1 MRDDVFFLK
10 EIICQCDKIRS
21 RIDAF
26 GGNEEDF
33 ASNEVFQTS
42 CAFHII
48 QIGESVNML
57 SSELKSKYPDVD
69 WKGITG
75 YRNIIVH
82 NYGGVRMESLWVSVI
97 KEVPELKEVC
107 EQILNDQ

>member
-1 MRDDVFFLK
+1 MRDDAFFLK
-10 EIICQCDKIRS
+10 EIISQCDKIRS
-21 RIDAF
+21 RIDTF
-26 GGNEEDF
+26 GDDEEDF

-48 QIGESVNML
+48 QIGEAVNLL
-57 SSELKSKYPDVD
+57 SSELKGEHPDID

-82 NYGGVRMESLWVSVI
+82 NYGGVRIESLWISI
-97 KEVPELKEVC
+97 TKEVPELKETC
-107 EQILNDQ
+107 ERILNNP